1 MNRLIWIC
9 AVYKS
14 LLLSPVAVKELKFR
28 INMISSYDIQIIQD
42 NYGKALGHF
51 LNPFE
56 WTLLHNSLDQCIT
69 NSKVLVSFYY
79 NCIL

>member
-14 LLLSPVAVKELKFR
+14 FLLLPVAVKELKFR

-42 NYGKALGHF
+42 NYGKELGHF
-51 LNPFE
+51 LNPF
-56 WTLLHNSLDQCIT
+56 TLSGL
-69 NSKVLVSFYY
+69 FYTT
-79 NCIL
+79 L